1 MSDKALLTINVSDPL
16 RITQGGF
23 LSENSRQSFKDAC
36 RRWDCDYVEYTTVG
50 GHHPAFF
57 KLKAFD
63 LCPHDRIM
71 VLDADTIVR
80 DDTPSPFDMT
90 DPEYFHASQNEQEH
104 QAPHVRR
111 IHQQMALESLKSIL
125 TTKPIESLVDADYIK
140 ENFFNSGM
148 LIISREY
155 HQPVMSLAW
164 YLNEYVTSNWLDQLP
179 LNLAVF
185 AFLGGYVDMG
195 PAWNYQIPQDY
206 KNMNAYIYH
215 FSGDPRRYDLLNTVN
230 WHVERVT

>member
-1 MSDKALLTINVSDPL
+1 
-16 RITQGGF
+16 
-23 LSENSRQSFKDAC
+23 
-36 RRWDCDYVEYTTVG
+36 
-50 GHHPAFF
+50 
-57 KLKAFD
+57 
-63 LCPHDRIM
+63 
-71 VLDADTIVR
+71 
-80 DDTPSPFDMT
+80 
-90 DPEYFHASQNEQEH
+90 
-104 QAPHVRR
+104 
-111 IHQQMALESLKSIL
+111 MALESLKSIL